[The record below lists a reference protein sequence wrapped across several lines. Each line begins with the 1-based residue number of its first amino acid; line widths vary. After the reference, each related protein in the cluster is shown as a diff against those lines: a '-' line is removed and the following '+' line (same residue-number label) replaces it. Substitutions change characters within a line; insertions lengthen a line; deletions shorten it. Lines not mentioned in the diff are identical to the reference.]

1 MTDLQIHID
10 DGRTAFTPAADL
22 SGKVSWSLEKPPRWL
37 ELRLFWFTR
46 GKGTEDGAMVQ
57 VTRFDQPHP
66 AETRTFRFK
75 LPEAPY
81 SFSGKLISL
90 VWALEL
96 VAGPSHAVSRVE
108 ITLAPEGREILLDSV
123 PKARMKNAGFTINWR

>member
-1 MTDLQIHID
+1 MSDLQIDID
-10 DGRTAFTPAADL
+10 DGRSAFTPAADL

-37 ELRLFWFTR
+37 ELRLFWVTR
-46 GKGTEDGAMVQ
+46 GKGTEDRAVVQ
-57 VTRFDQPHP
+57 VARFDQPQP

-75 LPEAPY
+75 LPEGPY

-96 VAGPSHAVSRVE
+96 VAEPSRAVSRVE
-108 ITLAPEGREILLDSV
+108 IILAPEGREILLDSA
-123 PKARMKNAGFTINWR
+123 PKAQKTGFTVTWR